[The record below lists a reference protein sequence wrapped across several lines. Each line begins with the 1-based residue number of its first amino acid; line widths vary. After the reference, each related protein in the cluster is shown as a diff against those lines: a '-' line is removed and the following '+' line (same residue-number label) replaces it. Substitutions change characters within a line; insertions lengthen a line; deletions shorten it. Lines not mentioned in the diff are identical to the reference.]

1 MSKSR
6 SYFISNTII
15 YGETLCNSVQSMEG
29 LLHWGRG
36 HLIGDMSAI
45 YMHNH
50 WTKLVDWTSGLDWW
64 TQLKSL
70 SVSTLLGYEAITTVP
85 ALSTDLEPSRR
96 YLRLVSS
103 TDPSYHALLE
113 NWRGK
118 KRLEDLVN
126 RHCSRCS
133 GRMWGIH

>member
-1 MSKSR
+1 
-6 SYFISNTII
+6 
-15 YGETLCNSVQSMEG
+15 
-29 LLHWGRG
+29 
-36 HLIGDMSAI
+36 
-45 YMHNH
+45 MHNH

-113 NWRGK
+113 NWRGLEREKRVSTTSLEDALLENWRGK
-118 KRLEDLVN
+118 KR
-126 RHCSRCS
+126 
-133 GRMWGIH
+133 